1 MVDFI
6 FQNPAKIIFGKNSI
20 YNLELELKQYKV
32 KNMLI
37 LSSGEYIYDLGIYD
51 EIVKVAK
58 NMNINIFN
66 ENKIVPN
73 PQLSLVR
80 ELILKSKENNID
92 FILAVGGGSVI
103 DTAKAISVGLKTDI
117 DIWKYFTE
125 DIEIISTT
133 PVGVI
138 STLPAS
144 GSETSNCSII
154 SHNNFKLGIESNEI
168 IPKFA
173 IINPEYTLNLPKYQ
187 TGCGIVDITTHLLE
201 RYFTM
206 EENVDLTDYM
216 IEGALK
222 SVINS
227 GYEIM
232 ENPKNYNARANIF
245 LASIIAHN
253 NSLEMGR
260 IPDWAS
266 HRIEHELSATYNI
279 AHGEGMA
286 IVIPAYIRYMSKI
299 SPKKFAQLSN
309 RLFNVDYFNNSLEK
323 MANILADEL
332 EMFYKKLGV
341 KTKLSELNITDEKFL
356 EMALNATKNDINK
369 IGHYIP
375 IGSKEIVEILK
386 LCL

>member
-1 MVDFI
+1 MIDFI
-6 FQNPAKIIFGKNSI
+6 FQNPAKIIFGKTSI
-20 YNLELELKQYKV
+20 NYLEEELKDNNV
-32 KNMLI
+32 KNMLV
-37 LSSGEYIYDLGIYD
+37 LSSGDYIYNLGIYD
-51 EIVKVAK
+51 EILKVVK
-58 NMNINIFN
+58 NLNINIIN

-73 PQLSLVR
+73 PQLTLVR
-80 ELILKSKENNID
+80 ELILKAKENDID
-92 FILAVGGGSVI
+92 FILAIGGGSVI
-103 DTAKAISVGLKTDI
+103 DTAKAISVGINSKI
-117 DIWKYFTE
+117 DIWEYFTNGM
-125 DIEIISTT
+125 EITETI

-154 SHNNFKLGIESNEI
+154 SHNNLKLGIESNNI

-206 EENVDLTDYM
+206 EENVDLTDYL

-227 GYEIM
+227 GYEII
-232 ENPKNYNARANIF
+232 ENPKNYNARANMF

-286 IVIPAYIRYMSKI
+286 IVIPAYIRYMSTK
-299 SPKKFAQLSN
+299 SPKKFAQLAN
-309 RLFNVDYFNNSLEK
+309 RLFNVDYFNNTLEK
-323 MANILADEL
+323 MANILADEF
-332 EMFYKKLGV
+332 EMFYKKLGI

-356 EMALNATKNDINK
+356 EMALNATKNDANK

-375 IGSKEIVEILK
+375 IGSSEIVEILK

>member
-1 MVDFI
+1 MIDFI
-6 FQNPAKIIFGKNSI
+6 FQNPAKIIFGKTSI
-20 YNLELELKQYKV
+20 NYLEEELKDNNV
-32 KNMLI
+32 KNMLV
-37 LSSGEYIYDLGIYD
+37 LSSGDYIYNLGIYD
-51 EIVKVAK
+51 EILKVVK
-58 NMNINIFN
+58 NLNINIIN

-73 PQLSLVR
+73 PQLTLVR
-80 ELILKSKENNID
+80 ELILKAKENDID
-92 FILAVGGGSVI
+92 FILAIGGGSVI
-103 DTAKAISVGLKTDI
+103 DTAKAISVGINSKI
-117 DIWKYFTE
+117 DIWEYFTNGM
-125 DIEIISTT
+125 EITETI

-154 SHNNFKLGIESNEI
+154 SHNNLKLGIESNNI

-206 EENVDLTDYM
+206 EENVDLTDYL

-227 GYEIM
+227 GYEII
-232 ENPKNYNARANIF
+232 ENPKNYNARSNMF

-286 IVIPAYIRYMSKI
+286 IVIPAYIRYMSTK
-299 SPKKFAQLSN
+299 SSKKFAQLAN
-309 RLFNVDYFNNSLEK
+309 RLFNVDYFNNTLEK
-323 MANILADEL
+323 MANILADEF
-332 EMFYKKLGV
+332 EMFYKKLGI

-356 EMALNATKNDINK
+356 EMALNATKNDTNK

-375 IGSKEIVEILK
+375 IGSREIVEILK

>member
-1 MVDFI
+1 MIDFI
-6 FQNPAKIIFGKNSI
+6 FQNPAKIIFGKTSI
-20 YNLELELKQYKV
+20 NYLEEELKDNNV
-32 KNMLI
+32 KNMLV
-37 LSSGEYIYDLGIYD
+37 LSSGDYIYNLGIYD
-51 EIVKVAK
+51 EILKVVK
-58 NMNINIFN
+58 NLNINIIN

-73 PQLSLVR
+73 PQLTLVR
-80 ELILKSKENNID
+80 ELIVKAKENDID
-92 FILAVGGGSVI
+92 FILAIGGGSVI
-103 DTAKAISVGLKTDI
+103 DTAKAISVGINSKI
-117 DIWKYFTE
+117 DIWEYFTNGM
-125 DIEIISTT
+125 EITET
-133 PVGVI
+133 VPVGVI

-154 SHNNFKLGIESNEI
+154 SHNNLKLGIESNNI

-206 EENVDLTDYM
+206 EENVDLTDYL

-227 GYEIM
+227 GYEII
-232 ENPKNYNARANIF
+232 ENPKNYNARANMF

-286 IVIPAYIRYMSKI
+286 IVIPAYIRYMSTK
-299 SPKKFAQLSN
+299 SSKKFAQLAN
-309 RLFNVDYFNNSLEK
+309 RLFNVDYFNNTLEK
-323 MANILADEL
+323 MANILADEF
-332 EMFYKKLGV
+332 EMFYKKLGI

-356 EMALNATKNDINK
+356 EMALNATKNDTNK

-375 IGSKEIVEILK
+375 IGSSEIVEILK